1 MKQDDDIIRNAED
14 LKKALGGK
22 IPVFEVAKLPEL
34 SDAEKRR
41 IQLDAIK
48 RSRNNKGKEK

>member
-1 MKQDDDIIRNAED
+1 MKQDDDIIRSADD
-14 LKKALGGK
+14 LRKALGSK

-34 SDAEKRR
+34 SEAEKRK
-41 IQLDAIK
+41 IQLEAIK

>member
-1 MKQDDDIIRNAED
+1 VKQDDDIIRSTED
-14 LKKALGGK
+14 LRKALGGK

-34 SDAEKRR
+34 SDAEKRK
-41 IQLDAIK
+41 IQLEAIK

>member
-1 MKQDDDIIRNAED
+1 MKQDDIIRTAED

-34 SDAEKRR
+34 SDAERKL
-41 IQLDAIK
+41 IQLQAIK